1 MLLFVA
7 AAAVLPFQFH
17 VDAAEFANTV
27 YHTACLNGR
36 MVCSREIYQRFWKER
51 YRETTEDEARFHEF
65 GGILD
70 QLETAAGP
78 SRPTPF
84 LPNDFINSP
93 GQKVCERV
101 VAAGLASKSAAEFR
115 RRARSLIPVEK
126 ADKLAAILDSVERR
140 LHPWWISSGQPAVQ
154 MELPGIE
161 QRIRASG
168 AAELAT
174 AVELLLCE
182 RTHQPLNDPYT
193 DLYIPRL
200 GKAILPLLRTA
211 LARHATLWEGFTRPY
226 LEAGRAALGE
236 EADAPAFRF
245 SCVALLADEEVRNAF
260 LQILPLR
267 YFVTSDQARLQFA
280 RLDRLLMMRYEQLQ
294 LGGPDAGAVQ
304 ELAAKHRGFIA
315 ILQKEERM
323 DFLMAGRDNT
333 ALSELAKMWAE
344 SKGRVRPGLLFSIY

>member
-51 YRETTEDEARFHEF
+51 YRETAEDEARFHEF
-65 GGILD
+65 GGTLD

-78 SRPTPF
+78 SRP
-84 LPNDFINSP
+84 
-93 GQKVCERV
+93 
-101 VAAGLASKSAAEFR
+101 
-115 RRARSLIPVEK
+115 
-126 ADKLAAILDSVERR
+126 
-140 LHPWWISSGQPAVQ
+140 
-154 MELPGIE
+154 GIE
-161 QRIRASG
+161 RRIRASG
-168 AAELAT
+168 AVELAS

-182 RTHQPLNDPYT
+182 RNHQPLNDPYT

-323 DFLMAGRDNT
+323 DVLMAGRDNT

-344 SKGRVRPGLLFSIY
+344 SKGRVRPGLLFSID